1 MDRSGDHWRGVRGL
15 VDYQQV
21 VGGVMSDITRDSEGK
36 CGQARDEVL
45 HQILEAP
52 ESFLGK

>member
-21 VGGVMSDITRDSEGK
+21 VWGMMSDITRDSEGK